1 MTAPTLSANTAV
13 PAHGGFNVAILET
26 DVDNLSPRAQHGEE
40 AGHIPAF
47 RAIDAS
53 DDVLLPVE
61 HTLISPGT
69 TYLVLADRPPLSE
82 ISLAV
87 PIAFLVQNVL
97 IDGNVVHQNSMCIK
111 VLIDTFVQ
119 TTDYVRELIEIVR
132 SANLVRIFRRTRSVH
147 GKHLASNAQNQT

>member
-1 MTAPTLSANTAV
+1 MAAPTLSANAAV

-61 HTLISPGT
+61 HTLICRGT
-69 TYLVLADRPPLSE
+69 TYFLVLADRSPLSE
-82 ISLAV
+82 GSRIQ
-87 PIAFLVQNVL
+87 IAFLVQNVL
-97 IDGNVVHQNSMCIK
+97 IDGDVVHQNSMCIK
-111 VLIDTFVQ
+111 VRIDTFVQ

-147 GKHLASNAQNQT
+147 GKHLASNAQN